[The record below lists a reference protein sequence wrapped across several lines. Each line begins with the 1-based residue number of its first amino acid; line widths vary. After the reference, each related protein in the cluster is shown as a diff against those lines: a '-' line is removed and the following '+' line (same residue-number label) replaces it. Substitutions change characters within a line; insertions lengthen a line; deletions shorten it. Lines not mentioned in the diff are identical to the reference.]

1 MDPSCGAAGPRHKK
15 TPVCSKTDRR
25 PAPDQSIES
34 SCYRHRS
41 PLLRGQKA
49 QTGALRAKT
58 AILLTWTMDLRPRSS
73 PTFSRAGP
81 QWRPF
86 GQAAG
91 RPALSDAGA
100 AADSGKNSSSQL
112 RASRFVALSR
122 KAFYDFRYTSSDGRP
137 GIFGFMIQGAGE
149 KSRGDLSVAC
159 GDSSPGRG
167 AFSPS
172 VSCADSSLVRGS
184 LSGGKA
190 PGGAGGFRVSVRSG
204 TSRGRGACCARAR
217 S

>member
-1 MDPSCGAAGPRHKK
+1 MRRGRGIKK

-25 PAPDQSIES
+25 PAPDRSIES
-34 SCYRHRS
+34 SCYRQRS

-112 RASRFVALSR
+112 RASRFVVLSLE
-122 KAFYDFRYTSSDGRP
+122 AFYDSSYTSSDGKTGYIWFLLYR
-137 GIFGFMIQGAGE
+137 MRGE
-149 KSRGDLSVAC
+149 SQELST
-159 GDSSPGRG
+159 S
-167 AFSPS
+167 S
-172 VSCADSSLVRGS
+172 VSLRLTASPHRE
-184 LSGGKA
+184 KP
-190 PGGAGGFRVSVRSG
+190 PGGGPGALDWVSVRSG
-204 TSRGRGACCARAR
+204 TSRGRGASGARAR

>member
-1 MDPSCGAAGPRHKK
+1 MLSAKVSPPPR
-15 TPVCSKTDRR
+15 
-25 PAPDQSIES
+25 A
-34 SCYRHRS
+34 
-41 PLLRGQKA
+41 KA

-112 RASRFVALSR
+112 RASRFVALSLE
-122 KAFYDFRYTSSDGRP
+122 AFYDSSYTSSDEKTGYIWFLLYR
-137 GIFGFMIQGAGE
+137 MRGE
-149 KSRGDLSVAC
+149 SQALSTSSVSLRLTASPHRGSLGVRRSKASPSRGGGSAKRRDGEVVPERDNLSVCFA
-159 GDSSPGRG
+159 DSSPERG
-167 AFSPS
+167 AFGYASHF
-172 VSCADSSLVRGS
+172 C
-184 LSGGKA
+184 GK
-190 PGGAGGFRVSVRSG
+190 S
-204 TSRGRGACCARAR
+204 RAR
-217 S
+217 TCKRGTHVIN

>member
-1 MDPSCGAAGPRHKK
+1 MLSAK
-15 TPVCSKTDRR
+15 V
-25 PAPDQSIES
+25 
-34 SCYRHRS
+34 S
-41 PLLRGQKA
+41 PPPLAKA

-112 RASRFVALSR
+112 RASRFVVLSLE
-122 KAFYDFRYTSSDGRP
+122 AFYDSSYTSSDEKTGYIWFLLYRMRGESQELSTSSVSLRLTASPHRGRLFYGESP
-137 GIFGFMIQGAGE
+137 RRGRRLSCIVQSAALDGAFFIC
-149 KSRGDLSVAC
+149 RRFDSVPDARR
-159 GDSSPGRG
+159 PGRG
-167 AFSPS
+167 TG
-172 VSCADSSLVRGS
+172 SSLCRRGS
-184 LSGGKA
+184 R
-190 PGGAGGFRVSVRSG
+190 PGRS
-204 TSRGRGACCARAR
+204 
-217 S
+217 

>member
-1 MDPSCGAAGPRHKK
+1 MLSAKVSPPPR
-15 TPVCSKTDRR
+15 
-25 PAPDQSIES
+25 A
-34 SCYRHRS
+34 
-41 PLLRGQKA
+41 KA

-86 GQAAG
+86 SQAAG

-112 RASRFVALSR
+112 RASRFVVLSLE
-122 KAFYDFRYTSSDGRP
+122 AFYDSSYTSSDGKP
-137 GIFGFMIQGAGE
+137 GIFGSYYTGCAGKVKSCPPHQSALRLTASPHRGRCFM
-149 KSRGDLSVAC
+149 
-159 GDSSPGRG
+159 
-167 AFSPS
+167 
-172 VSCADSSLVRGS
+172 
-184 LSGGKA
+184 GKA
-190 PGGAGGFRVSVRSG
+190 PG
-204 TSRGRGACCARAR
+204 RGRGLSYIVRSAALDGAFFICRRSDSVPDARRPGRGTGSSLRRRGSRPGR

>member
-1 MDPSCGAAGPRHKK
+1 MLSAKVSPPPR
-15 TPVCSKTDRR
+15 
-25 PAPDQSIES
+25 A
-34 SCYRHRS
+34 
-41 PLLRGQKA
+41 KA

-112 RASRFVALSR
+112 RASRFVALSLE
-122 KAFYDFRYTSSDGRP
+122 AFYDSSYTSSDGKTGYIWFLLYRMRGESQELSASSVSLAADSFPSQGKAFLWGKPPAGPEAFIHRPICRSGWRVFHMRRSDSVPDARRP
-137 GIFGFMIQGAGE
+137 GRRTGSSLRRRG
-149 KSRGDLSVAC
+149 SR
-159 GDSSPGRG
+159 PGR
-167 AFSPS
+167 S
-172 VSCADSSLVRGS
+172 
-184 LSGGKA
+184 
-190 PGGAGGFRVSVRSG
+190 
-204 TSRGRGACCARAR
+204 
-217 S
+217 

>member
-1 MDPSCGAAGPRHKK
+1 MLSAK
-15 TPVCSKTDRR
+15 V
-25 PAPDQSIES
+25 
-34 SCYRHRS
+34 S
-41 PLLRGQKA
+41 PPPLAKA

-112 RASRFVALSR
+112 RASRFVVLSLE
-122 KAFYDFRYTSSDGRP
+122 AFYDSSYTSSDEKTGYIWFLLYR
-137 GIFGFMIQGAGE
+137 MRGE
-149 KSRGDLSVAC
+149 SQELST
-159 GDSSPGRG
+159 S
-167 AFSPS
+167 S
-172 VSCADSSLVRGS
+172 VSLRLTASPHRGS
-184 LSGGKA
+184 CFMGKA
-190 PGGAGGFRVSVRSG
+190 PGGAGGFHALSNLPLWMARFFICRRFDSVPDAR
-204 TSRGRGACCARAR
+204 RLGRGTGSSLRRRGSRPGR

>member
-1 MDPSCGAAGPRHKK
+1 MLSAKVSPPPR
-15 TPVCSKTDRR
+15 
-25 PAPDQSIES
+25 A
-34 SCYRHRS
+34 
-41 PLLRGQKA
+41 KA

-112 RASRFVALSR
+112 RASRFVALSLE
-122 KAFYDFRYTSSDGRP
+122 AFYDSSYTSSDGKP
-137 GIFGFMIQGAGE
+137 GIFGSYYTGCAGKV
-149 KSRGDLSVAC
+149 KSCPPHQSALRLTA
-159 GDSSPGRG
+159 SPH
-167 AFSPS
+167 
-172 VSCADSSLVRGS
+172 RGS
-184 LSGGKA
+184 CFMGKA
-190 PGGAGGFRVSVRSG
+190 PGGGRRLSCIVQSAALDGAFFICRRFDSVPDAR
-204 TSRGRGACCARAR
+204 RPGRGTGSSLCRRGSRPGR

>member
-1 MDPSCGAAGPRHKK
+1 MLSAKVSPPPR
-15 TPVCSKTDRR
+15 
-25 PAPDQSIES
+25 A
-34 SCYRHRS
+34 
-41 PLLRGQKA
+41 KA

-122 KAFYDFRYTSSDGRP
+122 KAFYDFRYTSSDEKTGYIWFLLYR
-137 GIFGFMIQGAGE
+137 MRGE
-149 KSRGDLSVAC
+149 SQELST
-159 GDSSPGRG
+159 S
-167 AFSPS
+167 S
-172 VSCADSSLVRGS
+172 VSLRLTASPHRGS
-184 LSGGKA
+184 CFMGKA
-190 PGGAGGFRVSVRSG
+190 PG
-204 TSRGRGACCARAR
+204 RGRRLSCIVQSAALDGAFFICRRFDSVPDARRPGRGTGSSLRRRGSRPGR

>member
-1 MDPSCGAAGPRHKK
+1 MLSAKVSPPPR
-15 TPVCSKTDRR
+15 
-25 PAPDQSIES
+25 A
-34 SCYRHRS
+34 
-41 PLLRGQKA
+41 KA

-112 RASRFVALSR
+112 RASRFVVLSLE
-122 KAFYDFRYTSSDGRP
+122 AFYDSSYTSSDGKTGYIWFLLYR
-137 GIFGFMIQGAGE
+137 MRGE
-149 KSRGDLSVAC
+149 SQELST
-159 GDSSPGRG
+159 S
-167 AFSPS
+167 S
-172 VSCADSSLVRGS
+172 VSLRLTASPHRGR
-184 LSGGKA
+184 LFLWGKP
-190 PGGAGGFRVSVRSG
+190 PGGCPGALDWVSVRSG
-204 TSRGRGACCARAR
+204 TSRGRGASGARAR

>member
-1 MDPSCGAAGPRHKK
+1 MDSSCGAAGPQHKNAGLFENR
-15 TPVCSKTDRR
+15 PVPCSGSVDRVIVLS
-25 PAPDQSIES
+25 AKV
-34 SCYRHRS
+34 S
-41 PLLRGQKA
+41 PPPRAKA

-73 PTFSRAGP
+73 PTFSRAGL

-122 KAFYDFRYTSSDGRP
+122 KAFYDFRYTSSDEKTGYIWFLLYR
-137 GIFGFMIQGAGE
+137 MRGE
-149 KSRGDLSVAC
+149 SQELST
-159 GDSSPGRG
+159 S
-167 AFSPS
+167 S
-172 VSCADSSLVRGS
+172 VSLRLTASPHRGR
-184 LSGGKA
+184 LFMGKA
-190 PGGAGGFRVSVRSG
+190 PGARGFGLGQRS
-204 TSRGRGACCARAR
+204 
-217 S
+217 

>member
-1 MDPSCGAAGPRHKK
+1 MSPNHSGVIIWVAKVSPPPR
-15 TPVCSKTDRR
+15 
-25 PAPDQSIES
+25 A
-34 SCYRHRS
+34 
-41 PLLRGQKA
+41 KA

-112 RASRFVALSR
+112 RASRFVVLSLE
-122 KAFYDFRYTSSDGRP
+122 AFYDSSYTSSDGKP
-137 GIFGFMIQGAGE
+137 GIFGSYYTGCAGKV
-149 KSRGDLSVAC
+149 KSCPPHQSALRLTASPHRGRLFLW
-159 GDSSPGRG
+159 GKSPGGCPG
-167 AFSPS
+167 AFMHCPI
-172 VSCADSSLVRGS
+172 C
-184 LSGGKA
+184 
-190 PGGAGGFRVSVRSG
+190 RSG
-204 TSRGRGACCARAR
+204 WRVFHMPPV
-217 S
+217 

>member
-1 MDPSCGAAGPRHKK
+1 MLSAK
-15 TPVCSKTDRR
+15 V
-25 PAPDQSIES
+25 
-34 SCYRHRS
+34 S
-41 PLLRGQKA
+41 PPPLAKA

-122 KAFYDFRYTSSDGRP
+122 KAFYDFRYTSSDEKTGYIWFLLYR
-137 GIFGFMIQGAGE
+137 MRGE
-149 KSRGDLSVAC
+149 SQELST
-159 GDSSPGRG
+159 S
-167 AFSPS
+167 S
-172 VSCADSSLVRGS
+172 VSLRLTASPHRGS
-184 LSGGKA
+184 CFMGKA
-190 PGGAGGFRVSVRSG
+190 PGRGPGAFMHCPICRSG
-204 TSRGRGACCARAR
+204 WSVFHMPPV
-217 S
+217 